1 MSGNE
6 TPPAAAQVTTDDL
19 LDVLTLGEIA
29 QVEEL
34 SGLSISAM
42 SDADKP
48 KGKLLIAMACV
59 AARRTRPGFTLN
71 EAEALTGKGLNDVI
85 SAVIAS
91 SRPETHTPL
100 VGGGADPEG

>member
-1 MSGNE
+1 MSETE

-42 SDADKP
+42 SDPDRP

-59 AARRTRPGFTLN
+59 AARRTRPSFTLN

-85 SAVIAS
+85 TAVIETARPAS
-91 SRPETHTPL
+91 SAP
-100 VGGGADPEG
+100 VGGGSDPEG